1 MLNTLRRRAD
11 YATLSRRGTFRE
23 WTREVRLR
31 EYVKRALKAT
41 AAVAVIILAGGAVY
55 SLAEGRQFAES
66 CYTALAIATTIGV
79 SDDLEPKS
87 AAGRC
92 FTVFYSLSTF
102 VALPLLLNVAA
113 NGVARVG
120 LTLWGAVAGYELTR
134 DPTLRHQRR
143 LDVRFSV
150 TRAARID
157 LRRPHGLHV
166 HVPGAVVLGVRLLR
180 IYGTLV
186 DRRRRH
192 GSAHAGGRRLR
203 GVLRAWRAG
212 AVDACV
218 EINQCVGR
226 NAIKQ
231 ASRRWRGGRRDDS
244 ALAVKFPTRPSDFC
258 DKAYLDDEELPESP
272 RLLRRDSSQ
281 IEGRSLNWVL
291 GTVYNVLNLPRR
303 LSAQA
308 LASATTNPLRP

>member
-1 MLNTLRRRAD
+1 MLNTLRRRQD

-23 WTREVRLR
+23 WTREIRLR
-31 EYVKRALKAT
+31 EYVKRAIKAT
-41 AAVAVIILAGGAVY
+41 AAVALIILGGGAVY
-55 SLAEGRQFAES
+55 SLAEGRRFAES

-79 SDDLEPKS
+79 SDELEPSS

-92 FTVFYSLSTF
+92 FTVAYSLSTF

-120 LTLWGAVAGYELTR
+120 LTLWGAVAGYQLTR

-143 LDVRFSV
+143 LACVGALLV
-150 TRAARID
+150 
-157 LRRPHGLHV
+157 LHV
-166 HVPGAVVLGVRLLR
+166 LLFGGLMGYALTFLAPSYWESVYYAYMALSSIGVDSTVPHTPAAVAYVAYYVLAGLGLL
-180 IYGTLV
+180 TLV
-186 DRRRRH
+186 AEDVY
-192 GSAHAGGRRLR
+192 GLY
-203 GVLRAWRAG
+203 
-212 AVDACV
+212 CV
-218 EINQCVGR
+218 Y
-226 NAIKQ
+226 
-231 ASRRWRGGRRDDS
+231 
-244 ALAVKFPTRPSDFC
+244 
-258 DKAYLDDEELPESP
+258 KAYLDDDEDGAVAATPSP

-308 LASATTNPLRP
+308 LATATTNPLRP